1 MWNMRGGG
9 MGGEGGVEG
18 GLWYTELNNA
28 LGISSTYICRVNVCI
43 HFEIT

>member
-28 LGISSTYICRVNVCI
+28 LGINSTYIYVELMYAYI
-43 HFEIT
+43 LK